1 MTDAAAASGPL
12 AGVRVID
19 LTTVMMGP
27 FATQI
32 LGDYGADVIKVE
44 PPGGDVMRH
53 APPMRSP
60 GMGAMYMQGNRNKRS
75 AVLDLK
81 TEAGRSALLRLCE
94 GADVFV
100 HNIRPAAMRRLGLGP
115 EELCARFPRLV
126 YLSLFG
132 YGETGPYAGR
142 PAYDDL
148 IQGIAGIPALFAE
161 VSGAEPRYVP
171 LAAADRIVG
180 LNATHAILA
189 ALLHRDRTGSGQ
201 AIEVPMFETLAQF
214 VLGDHMGGRSF
225 EPPLGPPGYRR
236 LLQPDRRP
244 YRTSDGHLC
253 VLVYT
258 DGHWR
263 SFFTAI
269 GREDE
274 YAGNPLFHDIRVRAS
289 RYDEA
294 YAFVAAELLKRS
306 TAEWMELLERHDIPC
321 SPMHDLDGLIDD
333 PHLEAVGFF
342 REVEHP
348 TEGRIR
354 LTAPPATWSRTPPS
368 IRRPPPRTG
377 EHTREIL
384 EEAGLSPDE
393 IDGVAPDAAAERG

>member
-1 MTDAAAASGPL
+1 MSGVPAARGPL
-12 AGVRVID
+12 ADVRVID

-44 PPGGDVMRH
+44 PPSGDIMRY

-75 AVLDLK
+75 IVLDLK
-81 TEAGRSALLRLCE
+81 TQPGRSALLRLCN

-132 YGETGPYAGR
+132 YGEAGPYAGR

-148 IQGIAGIPALFAE
+148 IQGIAGIPSLFAE

-244 YRTSDGHLC
+244 YPTRDGHLC

-258 DGHWR
+258 DRHWR
-263 SFFTAI
+263 SFFQAI
-269 GREDE
+269 GREAE
-274 YAGNPLFHDIRVRAS
+274 FEANPLFHDIGTRAS

-294 YAFVAAELLKRS
+294 YAYMAAELLKRS
-306 TAEWMELLERHDIPC
+306 TAEWLELLERHDVPC

-333 PHLEAVGFF
+333 PHLHAVGFF
-342 REVEHP
+342 REMEHP
-348 TEGRIR
+348 TEGCIR
-354 LTAPPATWSRTPPS
+354 LTAPPTTWSKTPPS

-377 EHTREIL
+377 EHTREVL
-384 EEAGLSPDE
+384 AEAGLSPGE
-393 IDGVAPDAAAERG
+393 IDKVAP

>member
-1 MTDAAAASGPL
+1 MAEAPAAKGPL
-12 AGVRVID
+12 AGVRVVD

-75 AVLDLK
+75 IVLDLK
-81 TEAGRSALLRLCE
+81 TGPGRTALLRLCE

-100 HNIRPAAMRRLGLGP
+100 HNIRPAAMGRLDLGP
-115 EELCARFPRLV
+115 DELCARFPRLV
-126 YLSLFG
+126 YVSLIG
-132 YGETGPYAGR
+132 YGERGPYAGR

-148 IQGIAGIPALFAE
+148 IQGVAGIPSLFAE

-171 LAAADRIVG
+171 LTAADRIVG

-189 ALLHRDRTGSGQ
+189 GLLHRDRRGCGQ

-225 EPPLGPPGYRR
+225 EPPLGPPGYDR

-244 YRTSDGHLC
+244 YPTSDGYLC

-263 SFFTAI
+263 SFFKAI
-269 GREDE
+269 DREAEFDS
-274 YAGNPLFHDIRVRAS
+274 NPLFHDIRVRAS
-289 RYDEA
+289 RYGEA
-294 YAFVAAELLKRS
+294 YAYVAAELLKR
-306 TAEWMELLERHDIPC
+306 TTGEWLTVLEQHDIPC
-321 SPMHDLDGLIDD
+321 SPMHDLEALIDD

-342 REVEHP
+342 REMEHP

-354 LTAPPATWSRTPPS
+354 LTTPPTTWSRTPPS

-377 EHTREIL
+377 EHTREVL
-384 EEAGLSPDE
+384 LEAGLSPGE
-393 IDGVAPDAAAERG
+393 IDKVGF

>member
-1 MTDAAAASGPL
+1 MSGTAGAPGPL

-75 AVLDLK
+75 VLLDLK
-81 TEAGRSALLRLCE
+81 TEAGRAALLRLCE
-94 GADVFV
+94 DADVFV
-100 HNIRPAAMRRLGLGP
+100 HNVRPAAMRRLGLGP
-115 EELCARFPRLV
+115 DEICARFPRLV

-161 VSGAEPRYVP
+161 VGSAEPRYIP

-189 ALLHRDRTGSGQ
+189 ALLHRDRTGLGQ

-225 EPPLGPPGYRR
+225 EPPLGPSGYRR

-263 SFFTAI
+263 SFFEAI
-269 GREDE
+269 GREAEFDE
-274 YAGNPLFHDIRVRAS
+274 NPLFHDIRVRAS

-294 YAFVAAELLKRS
+294 YAYVAAELLTRT
-306 TAEWMELLERHDIPC
+306 TAEWLNLLERHDIPC
-321 SPMHDLDGLIDD
+321 SPMHDLDSLIDD
-333 PHLEAVGFF
+333 PHLNAVGFF
-342 REVEHP
+342 HELDHP
-348 TEGRIR
+348 TEGRMR
-354 LTAPPATWSRTPPS
+354 LTGLPATWSRTPPT

-377 EHTREIL
+377 EHTREVL
-384 EEAGLSPDE
+384 AEVGLTPEE
-393 IDGVAPDAAAERG
+393 IDALAP